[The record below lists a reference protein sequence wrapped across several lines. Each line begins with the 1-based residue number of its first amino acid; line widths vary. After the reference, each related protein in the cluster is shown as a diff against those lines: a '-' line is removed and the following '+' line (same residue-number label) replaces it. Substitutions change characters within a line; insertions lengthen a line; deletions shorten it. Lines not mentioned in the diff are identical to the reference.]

1 MRSADYAMAR
11 CLSVRL
17 YVWLSHAGIVC
28 KRLYISSKSFHHRV
42 APPWSVE
49 WRHLNFQWPSTSLNQ
64 ISRARH
70 YSCTCVLTIKL
81 ISFCRPILYDMRV
94 VGILES
100 WNRWRLTDL
109 HSRLLP
115 EDCSESV
122 NSFKNAWRPLMSYS
136 LQAWTTEADQPTS
149 TSK

>member
-28 KRLYISSKSFHHRV
+28 KRLYIPSKSFHHRV

-100 WNRWRLTDL
+100 WNRWRLTD
-109 HSRLLP
+109 SAFTTSAGRLFQL
-115 EDCSESV
+115 
-122 NSFKNAWRPLMSYS
+122 L
-136 LQAWTTEADQPTS
+136 TTMTEGNFLSIHQSIHPS
-149 TSK
+149 TFISDISP